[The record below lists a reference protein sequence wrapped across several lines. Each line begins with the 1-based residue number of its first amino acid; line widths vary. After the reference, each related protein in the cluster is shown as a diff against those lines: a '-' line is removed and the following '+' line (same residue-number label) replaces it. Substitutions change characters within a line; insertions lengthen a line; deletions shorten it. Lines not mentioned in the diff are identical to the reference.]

1 MQPDKYLDSALQR
14 PYWHPHLIKLAGLG
28 QTETGFFC
36 TFNLASGSFLPPSRV
51 KIKSTANESSMP
63 GSTVFSMPTQLEHE
77 NQKHNWPS
85 ALRKGRR
92 KARFTLEWSAAW
104 NSSANCLS
112 NWPPAKQK
120 SADPCR
126 QQGERVR
133 GGITS
138 SKGQEVITSSK
149 GKKQENMKEEARS
162 KKQLQATSGKKQET
176 RSQEATSGWKTGQRS
191 HYKQQGQEGRKQ
203 ERRSKKQ
210 EAITGNKRQEAR
222 NKKPGSNKR
231 LEDRSEKQE
240 TTSQEATSGWKT
252 GQRSKKQEARKQ
264 QAAGRQVREL
274 VFLSIQ
280 KATLGRRLEDRS
292 EKQETR
298 SQEATSG
305 WKTGQRASFLVDSES
320 NVRQAAG
327 RQLRELVFL

>member
-1 MQPDKYLDSALQR
+1 ML
-14 PYWHPHLIKLAGLG
+14 LA
-28 QTETGFFC
+28 FY
-36 TFNLASGSFLPPSRV
+36 LAS
-51 KIKSTANESSMP
+51 I
-63 GSTVFSMPTQLEHE
+63 
-77 NQKHNWPS
+77 
-85 ALRKGRR
+85 
-92 KARFTLEWSAAW
+92 
-104 NSSANCLS
+104 
-112 NWPPAKQK
+112 

-191 HYKQQGQEGRKQ
+191 HYKQQGQEARKQ

-240 TTSQEATSGWKT
+240 TRSQEATSGWKT
-252 GQRSKKQEARKQ
+252 GQRASFLVDSESNGR

-280 KATLGRRLEDRS
+280 KATLGRRLEDS
-292 EKQETR
+292 
-298 SQEATSG
+298 
-305 WKTGQRASFLVDSES
+305 SES
-320 NVRQAAG
+320 
-327 RQLRELVFL
+327 

>member
-1 MQPDKYLDSALQR
+1 MSQSEPVCSATQAGSALSHNVSYLNYCLR
-14 PYWHPHLIKLAGLG
+14 VFPTLTHYSGIVSDIP
-28 QTETGFFC
+28 
-36 TFNLASGSFLPPSRV
+36 SGSIHG
-51 KIKSTANESSMP
+51 KCI
-63 GSTVFSMPTQLEHE
+63 
-77 NQKHNWPS
+77 
-85 ALRKGRR
+85 
-92 KARFTLEWSAAW
+92 
-104 NSSANCLS
+104 
-112 NWPPAKQK
+112 

-191 HYKQQGQEGRKQ
+191 HYKQQGQEARKQ
-203 ERRSKKQ
+203 ERRSTKQ

-222 NKKPGSNKR
+222 NKKPGSNK
-231 LEDRSEKQE
+231 
-240 TTSQEATSGWKT
+240 
-252 GQRSKKQEARKQ
+252 
-264 QAAGRQVREL
+264 
-274 VFLSIQ
+274 
-280 KATLGRRLEDRS
+280 RLEDRS

-320 NVRQAAG
+320 NGRQAAGRQVKRASFLVDSESNVRQAAG
-327 RQLRELVFL
+327 RQLRELVFSCRLRKATLGTGGCCPEARSVLQGPAVLLWRGRRL

>member
-1 MQPDKYLDSALQR
+1 MLPMCTGWHGTMQIGGGLS
-14 PYWHPHLIKLAGLG
+14 HLK
-28 QTETGFFC
+28 T
-36 TFNLASGSFLPPSRV
+36 P
-51 KIKSTANESSMP
+51 
-63 GSTVFSMPTQLEHE
+63 
-77 NQKHNWPS
+77 
-85 ALRKGRR
+85 
-92 KARFTLEWSAAW
+92 
-104 NSSANCLS
+104 
-112 NWPPAKQK
+112 K

-126 QQGERVR
+126 QQGGRVR

-191 HYKQQGQEGRKQ
+191 HYKQQGQEAKKQ

-222 NKKPGSNKR
+222 NKKPGSNK
-231 LEDRSEKQE
+231 
-240 TTSQEATSGWKT
+240 
-252 GQRSKKQEARKQ
+252 
-264 QAAGRQVREL
+264 
-274 VFLSIQ
+274 
-280 KATLGRRLEDRS
+280 RLEDRS

-327 RQLRELVFL
+327 RQVRELVFLSIQKATLGRRLEDSSES

>member
-1 MQPDKYLDSALQR
+1 MFIMSAPWIFR
-14 PYWHPHLIKLAGLG
+14 SVRSVI
-28 QTETGFFC
+28 
-36 TFNLASGSFLPPSRV
+36 
-51 KIKSTANESSMP
+51 
-63 GSTVFSMPTQLEHE
+63 
-77 NQKHNWPS
+77 
-85 ALRKGRR
+85 
-92 KARFTLEWSAAW
+92 
-104 NSSANCLS
+104 
-112 NWPPAKQK
+112 

-191 HYKQQGQEGRKQ
+191 HYKQQGQEAKKQ

-210 EAITGNKRQEAR
+210 EAITGNK
-222 NKKPGSNKR
+222 
-231 LEDRSEKQE
+231 
-240 TTSQEATSGWKT
+240 
-252 GQRSKKQEARKQ
+252 
-264 QAAGRQVREL
+264 
-274 VFLSIQ
+274 
-280 KATLGRRLEDRS
+280 RLEDRS

-327 RQLRELVFL
+327 RQVRELVFLSIQKATLGRRLEDSSES

>member
-1 MQPDKYLDSALQR
+1 MFYSN
-14 PYWHPHLIKLAGLG
+14 
-28 QTETGFFC
+28 FFC
-36 TFNLASGSFLPPSRV
+36 KRSICHAKLLTRIQVPGKAPCRLDAHSWFRLLCPEPYYVWQEECCRFLC
-51 KIKSTANESSMP
+51 I
-63 GSTVFSMPTQLEHE
+63 
-77 NQKHNWPS
+77 
-85 ALRKGRR
+85 
-92 KARFTLEWSAAW
+92 
-104 NSSANCLS
+104 
-112 NWPPAKQK
+112 

-240 TTSQEATSGWKT
+240 TTSQEATSGWEDSS
-252 GQRSKKQEARKQ
+252 QRSKKQEARKQ

-298 SQEATSG
+298 SQEETSG